1 MKPPSPR
8 PERRVPSGIAV
19 GLAAA
24 ALLLALAHSA
34 GDASGEGRDRP
45 APGPLGDSRRLL
57 RLGWSAV
64 TAPDLSAVLVHG
76 DARDP
81 ETAP

>member
-1 MKPPSPR
+1 MRPAAARPDRARPR
-8 PERRVPSGIAV
+8 RFGA

-24 ALLLALAHSA
+24 ALLLALAYSA
-34 GDASGEGRDRP
+34 AGEDRQQQ
-45 APGPLGDSRRLL
+45 APGPLGDSRRLI
-57 RLGWSAV
+57 RLCWSAV

-81 ETAP
+81 EPAP